1 MLTDFV
7 VADRSEAEAV
17 SSSTTRSST
26 WPCFESKGLDNSVL
40 AALWSALDPSADS
53 GSLEGEKH
61 LIFTKGNGG
70 PWVFNVP
77 TALVTGLSALSPGL
91 LLQVAER
98 WVEQPELKPA
108 GWQALDVAPAIE
120 ALSAIASTAIS
131 KKKCLLLWMSL

>member
-7 VADRSEAEAV
+7 VADPSEAEAV

-53 GSLEGEKH
+53 SSLEGEKH
-61 LIFTKGNGG
+61 LIFMQGKGG

-77 TALVTGLSALSPGL
+77 SELVAGLSVLSPSL
-91 LLQVAER
+91 LLQTAER
-98 WVEQPELKPA
+98 WVEQPDLKRA
-108 GWQALDVAPAIE
+108 GWRAPDVAPAIE

>member
-7 VADRSEAEAV
+7 VADPSEAEAV

-53 GSLEGEKH
+53 SSLEGEKH
-61 LIFTKGNGG
+61 LIFMKSKDG

-77 TALVTGLSALSPGL
+77 SGLVAGLSVLSPSL
-91 LLQVAER
+91 LLEAAER
-98 WVEQPELKPA
+98 WVEQPDLKRA
-108 GWQALDVAPAIE
+108 GWRALDVAPAIE

-131 KKKCLLLWMSL
+131 EKKCLLLWMSL